1 MKEKMKSGILVFV
14 GITLVA
20 IAISMFF
27 VPNKIVNGGTSGL
40 STIIYYTIGLKP
52 SIANAIT
59 AVKTSI
65 QERIDLFVVSDI
77 WFSPYYRKISNPR
90 YYIIL

>member
-1 MKEKMKSGILVFV
+1 MKDKIKSGIIVLT
-14 GITLVA
+14 GITLVS

-52 SIANAIT
+52 SIANAIIKDII
-59 AVKTSI
+59 AVV
-65 QERIDLFVVSDI
+65 LN
-77 WFSPYYRKISNPR
+77 FSVLILRFLNQTLRRKNG
-90 YYIIL
+90 

>member
-1 MKEKMKSGILVFV
+1 MKEKIKSVIIVLA
-14 GITLVA
+14 GITLVS

-52 SIANAIT
+52 SIANALINGM
-59 AVKTSI
+59 V
-65 QERIDLFVVSDI
+65 IDTIGLSMMT
-77 WFSPYYRKISNPR
+77 
-90 YYIIL
+90 